1 MTEERV
7 SLERLSRVPNNVAE
21 ATAYQVLGLDTGR
34 QLTMTN
40 TNTETG
46 GRIST
51 NTNTITKYKKKVNCR
66 RA

>member
-7 SLERLSRVPNNVAE
+7 SLERLTQVPNNVGE
-21 ATAYQVLGLDTGR
+21 ATVYQVLGLHTGR
-34 QLTMTN
+34 QLILAN
-40 TNTETG
+40 TNTKTG

>member
-21 ATAYQVLGLDTGR
+21 ATTYQVIGLDTRR
-34 QLTMTN
+34 QLTLTN
-40 TNTETG
+40 TNTKTG
-46 GRIST
+46 GRISI
-51 NTNTITKYKKKVNCR
+51 NTNAITKYKKRVNSR